1 MTPEQARQ
9 ACIEKNKW
17 VNDLKTPEGFVEM
30 TKVIETYL
38 ADGDETYWW
47 SSVDEALES
56 GRFEYLEEEL
66 DEEEM
71 EDIENSKSVKE
82 LIEKVGFPF
91 FLG

>member
-1 MTPEQARQ
+1 MKKE
-9 ACIEKNKW
+9 NKQ
-17 VNDLKTPEGFVEM
+17 EM

-38 ADGDETYWW
+38 DDGDQTYWW
-47 SSVDEALES
+47 SCVNEALES

-71 EDIENSKSVKE
+71 EDIVKSKSVKE